1 MNEVKILRFTS
12 SEKLETEINA
22 LLKTGYKLDTN
33 FKIENDGTQFY
44 ALMFK

>member
-1 MNEVKILRFTS
+1 MNEVKILRCYNPK
-12 SEKLETEINA
+12 ELETEINA
-22 LLKTGYKLDTN
+22 LLKKGYKLDTN